1 MRNINQVCAS
11 IKLSTSNKIDK
22 IEKTKKTGKDCLRL
36 LPANVMRAD
45 SSVMF
50 DVSPFV

>member
-1 MRNINQVCAS
+1 MNQVCAS
-11 IKLSTSNKIDK
+11 IKLSTSNTIDR
-22 IEKTKKTGKDCLRL
+22 IEKTKNIGKDCLRL
-36 LPANVMRAD
+36 LPASDIRDD